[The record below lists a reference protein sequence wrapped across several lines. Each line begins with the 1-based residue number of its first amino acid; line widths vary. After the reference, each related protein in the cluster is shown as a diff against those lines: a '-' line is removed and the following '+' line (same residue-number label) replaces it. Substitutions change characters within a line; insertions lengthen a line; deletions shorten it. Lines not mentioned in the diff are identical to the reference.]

1 MCPINIFKNKIN
13 NIAQPRNQ
21 FIMRKS
27 GVQSAKIICCIYSFL
42 LSIYEVNVFNDR
54 IKILEYPEFVVIRK
68 EFKFMMKIFYL
79 GVSLNTLETAL
90 DKGLVEQLLEAIMN
104 REPTEFLCN
113 LGIRYIIG
121 KLIKV
126 ILNNFF
132 LIFIY
137 FFIHF
142 ISSV

>member
-1 MCPINIFKNKIN
+1 
-13 NIAQPRNQ
+13 
-21 FIMRKS
+21 
-27 GVQSAKIICCIYSFL
+27 
-42 LSIYEVNVFNDR
+42 
-54 IKILEYPEFVVIRK
+54 
-68 EFKFMMKIFYL
+68 MMKIFYL

-113 LGIRYIIG
+113 LGIRYTIG

>member
-1 MCPINIFKNKIN
+1 MWSVNTFKNKIN
-13 NIAQPRNQ
+13 NIGQPLNQ

-27 GVQSAKIICCIYSFL
+27 GVQSAKVICCIHSFL
-42 LSIYEVNVFNDR
+42 LSIYEVNVVNDR
-54 IKILEYPEFVVIRK
+54 INILEYPEFVVIRK
-68 EFKFMMKIFYL
+68 EFRFMMKIFYL

-113 LGIRYIIG
+113 LGIRYTIG

>member
-1 MCPINIFKNKIN
+1 MWSINTFKNKIN
-13 NIAQPRNQ
+13 NIGQPLNQ

-27 GVQSAKIICCIYSFL
+27 GVQSAKVICCIYSFL

>member
-1 MCPINIFKNKIN
+1 MWSINTFKNKIN
-13 NIAQPRNQ
+13 NIGQPLNQ

-27 GVQSAKIICCIYSFL
+27 GVQSAKVICCIYSFL
-42 LSIYEVNVFNDR
+42 LSIYEVNVVNDR
-54 IKILEYPEFVVIRK
+54 INILEYPEFVVIRK
-68 EFKFMMKIFYL
+68 EFRFMMKIFYL

>member
-27 GVQSAKIICCIYSFL
+27 GVQSAKVICCIYSFL
-42 LSIYEVNVFNDR
+42 LSIYEVNVVNDR
-54 IKILEYPEFVVIRK
+54 INILEYPEFVVIRK
-68 EFKFMMKIFYL
+68 EFRFMMKIFYL

>member
-27 GVQSAKIICCIYSFL
+27 GVQSAKVICCIYSFL

-104 REPTEFLCN
+104 REPTEFFMQFRDPVNYWQTYQSYLE
-113 LGIRYIIG
+113 
-121 KLIKV
+121 
-126 ILNNFF
+126 
-132 LIFIY
+132 
-137 FFIHF
+137 
-142 ISSV
+142 

>member
-27 GVQSAKIICCIYSFL
+27 GVQSAKVICCIYSFL
-42 LSIYEVNVFNDR
+42 LSIYEVNVVNDR
-54 IKILEYPEFVVIRK
+54 INILEYPEFVVIRK
-68 EFKFMMKIFYL
+68 EFRFMMKIFYL

-104 REPTEFLCN
+104 REPTEF
-113 LGIRYIIG
+113 
-121 KLIKV
+121 
-126 ILNNFF
+126 FM
-132 LIFIY
+132 
-137 FFIHF
+137 
-142 ISSV
+142 

>member
-27 GVQSAKIICCIYSFL
+27 GVQSAKVICCIYSFL

>member
-1 MCPINIFKNKIN
+1 MWSINTFKNKIN
-13 NIAQPRNQ
+13 NIGQPLNQ

-27 GVQSAKIICCIYSFL
+27 GVQSAKVICCIHSFL
-42 LSIYEVNVFNDR
+42 LSIYEVNVVNDR
-54 IKILEYPEFVVIRK
+54 INILEYPEFVVIRK
-68 EFKFMMKIFYL
+68 EFRFMMKIFYL

>member
-27 GVQSAKIICCIYSFL
+27 GVQSAKVICCIYSFL
-42 LSIYEVNVFNDR
+42 LSIYEVDVFNDR